1 MDLVLALVIATVA
14 IALFFDYTNG
24 FHDAANAI
32 ATSVST
38 RALTP
43 RIALTMAGILNF
55 VGALLGVGV
64 AKTIKDI
71 LSGFDNI
78 TAQSQSHALTVVL
91 SALVGAIVWNLI
103 TWYFGIPSSSS
114 HALIGGLIGVGL
126 AAGVSVDWDKVVDK
140 VAIPMVLS
148 PALGFGGAFIIM
160 TSIMWIFRRANPHT
174 VNRGFR
180 LSQTV
185 SAAALS
191 LGHGLQDAQKTMGVI
206 VLALIA
212 GGYHTSANDDIP
224 LWVILSAAGAI
235 SLGTMSGGMRIMR
248 TMGRRIIALDP
259 PRGFAAESTA
269 AIVLYGMA
277 IGAHAPVSTTH
288 TMTSAVMG
296 AGATKRF
303 SAVRWGVARGIIT
316 AWVITIP
323 ASAGVAALTYYVLRV
338 FIPGN

>member
-1 MDLVLALVIATVA
+1 
-14 IALFFDYTNG
+14 
-24 FHDAANAI
+24 
-32 ATSVST
+32 VST

-43 RIALTMAGILNF
+43 RLALAMAGVLNC
-55 VGALLGVGV
+55 VGALLGLGV

-71 LSGFDNI
+71 LTNFD
-78 TAQSQSHALTVVL
+78 TLDSHKALTVVL
-91 SALVGAIVWNLI
+91 AALVGAIVWNLI

-126 AAGVSVDWDKVVDK
+126 AAGVSVDWDKVVEK
-140 VAIPMVLS
+140 VAIPMVVS
-148 PALGFGGAFIIM
+148 PAIGFGGAFLVM
-160 TSIMWIFRRANPHT
+160 LTIMWLFRRANPHT
-174 VNRGFR
+174 LNRGFR
-180 LSQTV
+180 LAQTV

-212 GGYHTSANDDIP
+212 GGEHSGDDIP
-224 LWVILSAAGAI
+224 LWVIIAAASAI

-269 AIVLYGMA
+269 ALVLYGMA

-316 AWVITIP
+316 AWIITIP
-323 ASAGVAALTYYVLRV
+323 AAAAVGAVTYVILHLI
-338 FIPGN
+338 IPGN

>member
-1 MDLVLALVIATVA
+1 MSLTLTLVIATIA
-14 IALFFDYTNG
+14 IALFFDFTNG

-43 RIALTMAGILNF
+43 RLALLMAAVLNF

-64 AKTIKDI
+64 ANTIAEM
-71 LSGFDNI
+71 LNFRGELNA
-78 TAQSQSHALTVVL
+78 THALTIVA

-114 HALIGGLIGVGL
+114 HALIGGLVGVGV
-126 AAGVSVDWDKVVDK
+126 AAGGVGVHWSGLIDK
-140 VAIPMVLS
+140 VAAPMVIS
-148 PALGFGGAFIIM
+148 PLLGFIAAFGIM
-160 TSIMWIFRRANPHT
+160 TAIQWIFRKRRPDP

-180 LSQTV
+180 RCQTLST
-185 SAAALS
+185 AGLS

-212 GGYHTSANDDIP
+212 GNYHSPQLDIP
-224 LWVILSAAGAI
+224 LWVIFAAAGAI
-235 SLGTMSGGMRIMR
+235 SLGTISGGMRIMR
-248 TMGRRIIALDP
+248 TLGRRIIALDP

-269 AIVLYGMA
+269 AVVLYGMA
-277 IGAHAPVSTTH
+277 IGLQAPVSTTH
-288 TMTSAVMG
+288 TITSAVMG

-303 SAVRWGVARGIIT
+303 SAVRWGVARGIVV

-323 ASAGVAALTYYVLRV
+323 AAAVVSAGAYALLHLLL
-338 FIPGN
+338 PQ

>member
-1 MDLVLALVIATVA
+1 VDLTLALVIATVA

-43 RIALTMAGILNF
+43 RLALMMAAVLNF
-55 VGALLGVGV
+55 LGALLGVGV

-71 LSGFDNI
+71 LTGFDGL
-78 TAQSQSHALTVVL
+78 TANHALTVVL

-126 AAGVSVDWDKVVDK
+126 AAGVSVDWDKVIDK
-140 VAIPMVLS
+140 VAIPMVVS
-148 PALGFGGAFIIM
+148 PALGFCGAFLVM
-160 TSIMWIFRRANPHT
+160 LSIMWIFRRANPHS

-212 GGYHTSANDDIP
+212 GGEHTGDDIP
-224 LWVILSAAGAI
+224 LWVIIAAASAI

-259 PRGFAAESTA
+259 PRGFSAESTA

-277 IGAHAPVSTTH
+277 IGLHAPVSTTH

-316 AWVITIP
+316 AWVVTIP
-323 ASAGVAALTYYVLRV
+323 AAAAVGAVTYLCLRLI
-338 FIPGN
+338 IPGN